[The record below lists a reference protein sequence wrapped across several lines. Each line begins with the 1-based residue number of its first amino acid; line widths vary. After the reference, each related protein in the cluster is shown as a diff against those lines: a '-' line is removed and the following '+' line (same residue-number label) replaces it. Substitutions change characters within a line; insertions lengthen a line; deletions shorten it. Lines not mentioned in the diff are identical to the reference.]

1 MHTDLVREARQ
12 PFASAPVTAPL
23 AAPMRFASATRGP
36 WLRLLSEVMQ
46 LAGPGVEFVQHGER
60 AWASATFTGARHTI
74 VLAFEG
80 AQAIAHGETFIA
92 ALPDHEFSV
101 PRHLVA
107 DAAIVAVEHRQGPP
121 YMTVEVELLVLE
133 DC

>member
-12 PFASAPVTAPL
+12 PFAPVTAPP
-23 AAPMRFASATRGP
+23 AAPMRFASPTRGP

-46 LAGPGVEFVQHGER
+46 LAGPDAEFLQHIER

-74 VLAFEG
+74 TLIFEG
-80 AQAIAHGETFIA
+80 TQAIARGETFIA

-121 YMTVEVELLVLE
+121 HMTVEVELLVLE